1 MSLQLAQ
8 TADSSNKGVLSNG
21 LITTTLN
28 KNINN

>member
-8 TADSSNKGVLSNG
+8 TAGPNKGVLSNG
-21 LITTTLN
+21 LITITLN